1 MKFLKMLEA
10 TPDPGHIH
18 LYWLGQAGFLIKNSL
33 GKVMLIDAYLSDY
46 VEKTDGSR
54 RLMMA
59 VAEPEELAPDVI
71 LASHEH
77 ADHLDMD
84 SLPSLMRNGAHL
96 YCCKASER
104 ICRDAGFDMTRV
116 TGMQIGDTA
125 QQDGF
130 SVEAVWA
137 DHGDSAPDALG
148 FWIETEGV
156 RIYFT
161 GDTSYQSRRMR
172 PVTERETDLLI
183 APINGEFGNM
193 NERDAA
199 MLAQQASPLLT
210 IPCHFWTFAHHHG
223 DPGHFQDA
231 MRAIAPDVPFFVMC
245 QGERITYPR

>member
-1 MKFLKMLEA
+1 MKFVKMLEA
-10 TPDPGHIH
+10 VPAPGHIH
-18 LYWLGQAGFLIKNSL
+18 LYWLGQAGFLIKNSI
-33 GKVMLIDAYLSDY
+33 GKVILIDAYLSDY
-46 VEKTDGSR
+46 VEKTDGNH

-59 VAEPEELAPDVI
+59 VAEPEELHPNVI

-84 SLPSLMRNGAHL
+84 SLPALMADSAHL
-96 YCCKASER
+96 YCCKASHR
-104 ICRDAGFDMTRV
+104 ICMEAGFDPAQV
-116 TGMQIGDTA
+116 TGMQIGDKV

-148 FWIETEGV
+148 FWIVTEGV

-161 GDTSYQSRRMR
+161 GDTSYQSCRMQ
-172 PVTERETDLLI
+172 PVTNREMDLLI

-199 MLAQQASPLLT
+199 MLAQQAQPRLT

-231 MRAIAPDVPFFVMC
+231 MRAIAPEVPAYTMC
-245 QGERITYPR
+245 QGERLTPPR